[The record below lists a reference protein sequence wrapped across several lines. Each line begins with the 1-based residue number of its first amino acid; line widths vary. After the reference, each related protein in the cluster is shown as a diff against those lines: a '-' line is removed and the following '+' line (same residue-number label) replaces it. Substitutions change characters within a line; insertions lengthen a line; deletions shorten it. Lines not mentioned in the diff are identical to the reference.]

1 MKILPGISIFIALH
15 LLFLHYAVTQDLS
28 EIGSALSRLIG
39 EVQEDI
45 KHNKDVWNRVF
56 VR

>member
-1 MKILPGISIFIALH
+1 MRKTVIYLH
-15 LLFLHYAVTQDLS
+15 QELS
-28 EIGSALSRLIG
+28 EIVSALTKLIG

-45 KHNKDVWNRVF
+45 KHNKDVYNRVF

>member
-1 MKILPGISIFIALH
+1 MFVWFHSINVMCLHPADSQDRPDIVNALC
-15 LLFLHYAVTQDLS
+15 
-28 EIGSALSRLIG
+28 RLIG

-45 KHNKDVWNRVF
+45 KNNKDVWNRVF